1 MTRAEPVE
9 GRGPYRGDQRR
20 TALLRALD
28 ELLRDGT
35 LDSINIAEISRR
47 AGVTRSAFYF
57 YFENKA
63 AAVASLMTEMYDE
76 AFAAA
81 QCLLDESRP
90 PRERIEGTI
99 RGLFAAW
106 DSHQHLYRAMLDARH
121 SNASVREFW
130 EDDRESFVQ
139 PVASMIEAERAAGR
153 APEGPPASAL
163 AAVLLELNDRALEQ
177 LAAGD
182 PLPVDLRAEVLV
194 TIWLRAVY
202 GSTP

>member
-1 MTRAEPVE
+1 MTRPEPVA

-20 TALLRALD
+20 IALLRALD
-28 ELLRDGT
+28 ELLQDGT
-35 LDSINIAEISRR
+35 LEAINIAEISRR

-76 AFAAA
+76 AFVAA

-106 DSHQHLYRAMLDARH
+106 EAHQHLYRAMLDARH
-121 SNASVREFW
+121 SNAAVREFW
-130 EDDRESFVQ
+130 EDDRESFVE
-139 PVASMIEAERAAGR
+139 PVASMIAAERAAGR
-153 APEGPPASAL
+153 APDGPPAHAL
-163 AAVLLELNDRALEQ
+163 AAVLLELNDRSLEQ

-182 PLPVDLRAEVLV
+182 PLPADERAEVLV
-194 TIWLRAVY
+194 TIWLRTIY
-202 GSTP
+202 GSAP